1 MVYEEEYE
9 IGISSEE
16 DKGTSV
22 KIILSYTIVGGKVY
36 KLIIVEDEEIIR
48 KSLVHTI
55 DWLSIGFTVIAEI
68 EDR

>member
-1 MVYEEEYE
+1 MVYEEEYG

-22 KIILSYTIVGGKVY
+22 KIILPYTIVGGKVY